1 MGGHEDWID
10 HNEMNKDSMHLD
22 DTALIATEQRHAQE
36 VVTNETKKTD
46 NNKDPENTTESV
58 VLQMKGVNDPKSQNK
73 TKQKL
78 L

>member
-1 MGGHEDWID
+1 
-10 HNEMNKDSMHLD
+10 MHLD
-22 DTALIATEQRHAQE
+22 DTALIATEQRYAQE

-46 NNKDPENTTESV
+46 NNKDQENTTESA
-58 VLQMKGVNDPKSQNK
+58 VLQMKGVNEPKSQNE